1 MLGSIWPSSS
11 NSSNTFSSQNL
22 WLIFGCKLEVAS
34 NSSTGAVLE
43 TPNVVN
49 LSQSSWFLIGRAQDV
64 FQKTVYTRCQEH
76 TLFQREVIVSTLLIV
91 RYLFSWFRS
100 SDTNGWWLQVYQFW
114 CHSLTSRIFFPI
126 EFINSSLWRHSRFR
140 KYFSAYFLYLSIPRA
155 FLISILAAL
164 AALDKDRLRPKIS
177 AKAELMALSVLQVFR
192 QLGWS
197 SLVVKTH
204 GNQIRWFLKSQLF
217 GSTKVGWW
225 LLKSTFCKLKCESFG
240 V

>member
-64 FQKTVYTRCQEH
+64 FQKTIYTRCQEH
-76 TLFQREVIVSTLLIV
+76 TLFQREVFWYYVIDSMVFFFI
-91 RYLFSWFRS
+91 LFSWFRS

-114 CHSLTSRIFFPI
+114 CHSLTSRIFSPI
-126 EFINSSLWRHSRFR
+126 EYYQLITL
-140 KYFSAYFLYLSIPRA
+140 KTQ
-155 FLISILAAL
+155 LISKIFFSIFSLFIHSKSF
-164 AALDKDRLRPKIS
+164 LDFYS
-177 AKAELMALSVLQVFR
+177 GSLS
-192 QLGWS
+192 
-197 SLVVKTH
+197 
-204 GNQIRWFLKSQLF
+204 
-217 GSTKVGWW
+217 
-225 LLKSTFCKLKCESFG
+225 SFG
-240 V
+240 QRPPEAQNFSQSWADGLVSAPSLSAVGVVVTSR